1 MFGFDERYAMFDV
14 TAVDN
19 QFILEYLPAASGD
32 QVKVYLYG
40 LMLCCHPQMDMDM
53 EQLTRELG
61 MTEDAVQ
68 AAYRYWERR
77 GLVQRV
83 SDHPV
88 AYRYINV
95 KQLMLSG
102 AEETSNAAY
111 EAFSEAV
118 YGVFNNE
125 RKIHGKDIQ
134 LCYEWVEEM
143 HLPQEVV
150 ICLLQHMKEVKG
162 KNFSFK
168 AAQKLAVELAE
179 KGITTAEDAAYY
191 LQLDKN
197 VLQGSK
203 DVLKRMGQYREPTFD
218 EQNLYRIW
226 ITDWGFTPEAVMEA
240 CADTTGGRPSFK
252 YLNGIL
258 NKYRERSAATSATEL
273 RQSRDSS
280 RDAIQSLKKVL
291 SVMNLPTLT
300 INDVTKQ
307 MFAQMQELYADD
319 VIILA
324 ASECAGRGLGFD
336 DVMKTLRS
344 WKRQGL
350 NDRAAILESLKQVNQ
365 QNGFLAQLFDLWG
378 RRNRPAA
385 GDRKLL
391 SKWTGAWGFNEE
403 MIAASAVYAASADKP
418 MLYLDKLLE
427 GFLQKNIR
435 TPEQAAAEHQQ
446 HQQQLAA
453 APSVQKPAKT
463 VREQQYTQREY
474 VHTDD
479 SLNQMMAQWKESQEH
494 AE

>member
-40 LMLCCHPQMDMDM
+40 LMLCCHPQSDMTMD
-53 EQLTRELG
+53 QLAKEVG
-61 MTEDAVQ
+61 MTEESVQ

-77 GLVQRV
+77 GLVQRI
-83 SDHPV
+83 SDHPPV
-88 AYRYINV
+88 YRYVNV
-95 KQLMLSG
+95 KQLTLSG
-102 AEETSNAAY
+102 VAQTSDPTY

-118 YGVFNNE
+118 YAVFDNA
-125 RKIHGKDIQ
+125 RKLHGADIQ

-143 HLPQEVV
+143 GLPQEVV
-150 ICLLQHMKEVKG
+150 IALLQHMKDVRGPK
-162 KNFSFK
+162 FSFK
-168 AAQKLAVELAE
+168 AAQKLATELAE
-179 KGITTAEDAAYY
+179 KKIATAEDAVYY
-191 LQLDKN
+191 LQLEKN
-197 VLQGSK
+197 VLRGSK
-203 DVLKRMGQYREPTFD
+203 EVLQRLGQYREPTFD
-218 EQNLYRIW
+218 EQNLYRTW
-226 ITDWGFTPEAVMEA
+226 ITDWGFTHEAVLEA

-258 NKYRERSAATSATEL
+258 NKYRERSAAATATEL

-280 RDAIQSLKKVL
+280 RDAVQSLKKVMGI
-291 SVMNLPTLT
+291 MNLPTLT
-300 INDVTKQ
+300 INDVTKEK
-307 MFAQMQELYADD
+307 FAQMQELYTDD
-319 VIILA
+319 VILMA
-324 ASECAGRGLGFD
+324 ASECAGRGLDFD
-336 DVMKTLRS
+336 DVLKTLRS

-350 NDRAAILESLKQVNQ
+350 NDRNAILESLRQVNQ

-391 SKWTGAWGFNEE
+391 GKWTGEWGFSEA
-403 MIAASAVYAASADKP
+403 MIAATAAYAANADKP

-427 GFLQKNIR
+427 DFHQKNIT
-435 TPEQAAAEHQQ
+435 TPEQIAAQRLE
-446 HQQQLAA
+446 QQQRAA
-453 APSVQKPAKT
+453 QTVQKPAKT

-474 VHTDD
+474 VHSDD
-479 SLNQMMAQWKESQEH
+479 ALNQMMAQWKESQNH